1 MCATPSSPAAGGV
14 SKGVYRSLN
23 VGQGSRDDPNAV
35 AENRARAAAVF
46 EIESPRLLT
55 CFQVH
60 SSIAVA
66 ADHPWG
72 ERPEADAVVTA
83 AHGLACG
90 ALAADCAPVLIA
102 DAEAGVVGAAHA
114 GWRGALGGGGPG
126 RRRRDGQ
133 ARRGAVPHGRRSRP
147 LHRAGLL

>member
-1 MCATPSSPAAGGV
+1 MVPTLQSDLLAALPGVRHAFFTRRGGV

-72 ERPEADAVVTA
+72 
-83 AHGLACG
+83 
-90 ALAADCAPVLIA
+90 
-102 DAEAGVVGAAHA
+102 
-114 GWRGALGGGGPG
+114 
-126 RRRRDGQ
+126 
-133 ARRGAVPHGRRSRP
+133 
-147 LHRAGLL
+147 